1 MMSDLQVIP
10 TKRFIIRKSQP
21 CSFPAFSIRI
31 SYACIGN
38 LYEKKKVLDLP
49 IRWEGE
55 GSSPASLLGQATALT
70 HAREQ
75 LTAVPH

>member
-1 MMSDLQVIP
+1 MSDLQVIP

-38 LYEKKKVLDLP
+38 LYEKKKGTRPPDKMGGGGFKP
-49 IRWEGE
+49 GFTP
-55 GSSPASLLGQATALT
+55 GTSNCT
-70 HAREQ
+70 HTRA
-75 LTAVPH
+75 